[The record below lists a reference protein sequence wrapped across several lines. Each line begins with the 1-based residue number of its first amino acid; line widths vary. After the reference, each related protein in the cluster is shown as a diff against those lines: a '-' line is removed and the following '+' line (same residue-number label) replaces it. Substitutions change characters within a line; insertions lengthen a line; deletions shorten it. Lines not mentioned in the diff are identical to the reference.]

1 LYRCPKTGARVQGFT
16 AEDVS
21 EDHHSYEPVTC
32 PGTPELEA
40 RGPHPIKKSGISAPL
55 KGLGAV
61 CRQIHHVNPTTG
73 KVLGE
78 DD

>member
-1 LYRCPKTGARVQGFT
+1 MPLFSYCCPITGARVQGFT

-21 EDHHSYEPVTC
+21 ENPHSYEPVTC
-32 PGTPELEA
+32 P
-40 RGPHPIKKSGISAPL
+40 
-55 KGLGAV
+55 V

-78 DD
+78 AAKERAEP